1 MSLMTCAMSP
11 CCASMAILVL
21 EYDRCQLTPLTRKK
35 AQTYPLLPSRADSR
49 HLSLNRISGTAE
61 KDQIRPM
68 HQADAVPL
76 LCSKNYLF
84 RLEAEAAL

>member
-1 MSLMTCAMSP
+1 
-11 CCASMAILVL
+11 MAILVL
-21 EYDRCQLTPLTRKK
+21 GYDMRQLTPLTRKK

-49 HLSLNRISGTAE
+49 HLSLNRISGTTE

-68 HQADAVPL
+68 HQAGAVPL

-84 RLEAEAAL
+84 RLEAEVAL

>member
-1 MSLMTCAMSP
+1 
-11 CCASMAILVL
+11 MAIFVL
-21 EYDRCQLTPLTRKK
+21 GYDRCQLTPLTGKK

-49 HLSLNRISGTAE
+49 HLSLNQISGTAE

-84 RLEAEAAL
+84 RLEAEVAL